1 MSEKYK
7 TYAGNLYFLTITVAG
22 WIDLFTRKEYAE
34 FLEDCL
40 NYCIDHKGLEV
51 FCYNIMPSHMH
62 MIARTED
69 YPLCDWARDY
79 KGYTSRTLYEMI
91 EKSEFESRRE
101 WLLYMF
107 QYFAKPLKGNEF
119 FKVWRNG
126 YHPEEIYTQK
136 FYEQKRDYIHLNP
149 VAAGLVTD
157 PAYYR
162 YSSANPNCRVK
173 IVKY

>member
-7 TYAGNLYFLTITVAG
+7 TYTGGLYFLTMTVAG

-34 FLEDCL
+34 FLEDNL

-51 FCYNIMPSHMH
+51 FSYSIMPSHMH
-62 MIARTED
+62 LIARTEE
-69 YPLCDWARDY
+69 YNLSDWTRDY
-79 KGYTSRTLYEMI
+79 KSFTSRGLYAMVENN
-91 EKSEFESRRE
+91 EFESRRE

-107 QYFAKPLKGNEF
+107 QYFAKPHKGNEK
-119 FKVWRNG
+119 FKIWQNG
-126 YHPEEIYTQK
+126 NHPEEIFTK
-136 FYEQKRDYIHLNP
+136 HFYEQKRDYIHLNP

-173 IVKY
+173 IVRY